1 MTEPAKKKP
10 STRKQPRKLAAEQKA
25 KLAERRAQVM
35 RYVLAGATV
44 REIAEKLGVSPAT
57 VINDKAR
64 SLTELAE
71 QEQMAAKD
79 YRQMEDARLNKILVV
94 VWPAALKGE
103 PWAMDKVFQIH
114 ERKARLFGYD
124 AIPKIEL
131 MTRDALSEFL
141 TRLEAHLDPETFNK
155 VLAICA
161 VDASGA

>member
-1 MTEPAKKKP
+1 MTDKPRAKK
-10 STRKQPRKLAAEQKA
+10 TPRHAASESEAQI
-25 KLAERRAQVM
+25 AERRAQVM
-35 RYVLAGATV
+35 KYILAGATM
-44 REIAEKLGVSPAT
+44 REVAEKVGVALST
-57 VINDKAR
+57 VAADKAAA
-64 SLTELAE
+64 LAELAE
-71 QEQMAAKD
+71 QERMATKD

-94 VWPAALKGE
+94 VWPAALRGE

-141 TRLEAHLDPETFNK
+141 VRLEAHLDPETFNK

-161 VDASGA
+161 VDAGGT